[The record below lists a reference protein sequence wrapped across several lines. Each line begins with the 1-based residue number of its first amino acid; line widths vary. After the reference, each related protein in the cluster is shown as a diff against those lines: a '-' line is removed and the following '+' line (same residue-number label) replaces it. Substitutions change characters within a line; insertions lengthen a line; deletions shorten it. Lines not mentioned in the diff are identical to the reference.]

1 MPLKSLF
8 ELATSACLQHIKE
21 INSIGDFLPYPTM
34 RHILTKIESANQLHQ
49 IELNSPQIQGETGE
63 IWTKIIENDFPLEY
77 RANTYLPSSPD
88 KWYRV
93 WQKYKR
99 EHDAALK
106 QSEEQLKSALLGLQ
120 EDKEKNVSKIV
131 ERKHLPPAGRTKR
144 FPSRDAGTS
153 RLTFASGS
161 RTKTHN
167 GSSVMKRVRR
177 EVQEI
182 ATIHGALSRAV
193 RAPIRSAAAK
203 PPASAASATAMA
215 YHGRRDG
222 PSRAT
227 VLNSDDEDN
236 IGYGDTK
243 SVASDAAKKRIVNS
257 AKVSLLKKKPEAVGG
272 ITSASKTLPA
282 RTHAQN
288 GNTVAVRCQDQ
299 AQDRGK
305 AQGMDK
311 YVATTKMTGRGAA
324 TLANKFGRRPS
335 KPQIDFKPHN
345 RPSALDAQ
353 DDEDLGM
360 VSVPSSTTPLGEQ
373 MTCIDTLAAMS
384 PTPLVSAPKRKR
396 KAVDHFIRPKKN
408 RTG

>member
-34 RHILTKIESANQLHQ
+34 RHILTKIESATQLRQ

-144 FPSRDAGTS
+144 FPSRDTGAS
-153 RLTFASGS
+153 RFSFASGS

-167 GSSVMKRVRR
+167 GASVMKRVRR

-182 ATIHGALSRAV
+182 ATIHGALSRV
-193 RAPIRSAAAK
+193 VKAPVRSAAAK
-203 PPASAASATAMA
+203 LPVPATSATTMA
-215 YHGRRDG
+215 YHGRRDA
-222 PSRAT
+222 PSRAI

-236 IGYGDTK
+236 IGNGDIK
-243 SVASDAAKKRIVNS
+243 PVPADAVKKRIVNS
-257 AKVSLLKKKPEAVGG
+257 AKVSLLKKKPEGVPG
-272 ITSASKTLPA
+272 ITPASKTSS
-282 RTHAQN
+282 TKSHAQN
-288 GNTVAVRCQDQ
+288 DDNVAVGSQDH
-299 AQDRGK
+299 AK
-305 AQGMDK
+305 SQGMDK
-311 YVATTKMTGRGAA
+311 FVATTKMTGRGAA

-335 KPQIDFKPHN
+335 KPQMDTKPHN
-345 RPSALDAQ
+345 RPSAPDGQ
-353 DDEDLGM
+353 DDEDLGK
-360 VSVPSSTTPLGEQ
+360 VSLPNKTTQPDEQ
-373 MTCIDTLAAMS
+373 MTCIDTWTATS
-384 PTPLVSAPKRKR
+384 PTRLVSAPKRKR